1 MFCRKLSP
9 ALVVACLLTCA
20 DGAASADE
28 DATLLRVF
36 LSDGTSLVSYGELAR
51 VGDRVVFSMPMSG
64 APNPP
69 LHLVNIAASRVDW
82 TRTNRYAA
90 SARAAHYAA
99 TQADLDFAAL
109 SNQISQALFETTHA
123 TDNARRLAIVEQAR
137 KTLAEWPQNHFNYR
151 QADVRQMLSML
162 DEAIADLRAA
172 AGVQRFDLSL
182 SAFVDPPAD
191 AEPLL
196 PRPMLK
202 EAIEQVLLAT
212 RLVDTGAER
221 RALLGAAVGILDR
234 DAGDLP
240 PQWVATT
247 RADAKMR
254 FEAEVGLDRSY
265 QTLAARMLGQA
276 DSRARAA
283 DVRGLLRLVDDIH
296 QRNRELGD
304 TRPEAVNALLAAV
317 DARLDAARRL
327 QLARDRWTLRVHVFN
342 EYWSAIK
349 GSADRLAGLTP
360 LLEDI
365 KSLAGS
371 SPVSLTAIQRI
382 AGQLTGDVA
391 AVVPPQELRA
401 AHAAFASAVQLAGR
415 AALIRREAALAVSM
429 TRAWDASS
437 AAAGALMLSARARE
451 DIQTMLRP
459 PQLQ

>member
-254 FEAEVGLDRSY
+254 FEAEGGLDQSY

-317 DARLDAARRL
+317 DARLDAARR
-327 QLARDRWTLRVHVFN
+327 
-342 EYWSAIK
+342 
-349 GSADRLAGLTP
+349 
-360 LLEDI
+360 
-365 KSLAGS
+365 
-371 SPVSLTAIQRI
+371 
-382 AGQLTGDVA
+382 
-391 AVVPPQELRA
+391 
-401 AHAAFASAVQLAGR
+401 
-415 AALIRREAALAVSM
+415 
-429 TRAWDASS
+429 
-437 AAAGALMLSARARE
+437 
-451 DIQTMLRP
+451 
-459 PQLQ
+459 